1 MHSVCMLCIVYTYN
15 MWYVRLSNIYIL
27 TLGSHRIYTVLTK
40 HLSPNCKDHQKSCL
54 VCKQSTKHSEDM
66 SKCAMQYPLARPV
79 LYWNSLRIQSSLSSI
94 ERNMKPPVFYIVSSI
109 GDLSFL
115 KRTPCLPQR
124 IVVVPAVEDQ
134 CRPKPLKVTAR
145 DTPRRSCE
153 SSSVSSEP
161 GESWGNAVGM
171 TKWWVHDGYMMGI
184 WWVYDGYMM
193 GIWWVERGMVISC
206 DFSISWDIH
215 TGSKWNC
222 ILKWI
227 QPAKRRLVKSPWVP
241 WWNAV
246 NSRLLWWD
254 PYFQWWNFHVGKLW
268 LYPLVN

>member
-27 TLGSHRIYTVLTK
+27 TSGSHRIYTVLTK
-40 HLSPNCKDHQKSCL
+40 HLSPNCKNHQKSCL

-171 TKWWVHDGYMMGI
+171 TKWWVHDGYMMGTWWVHDGYMMGI
-184 WWVYDGYMM
+184 WWVHDGYMMGIWWVYDGYMMGTWWVYDGYMM
-193 GIWWVERGMVISC
+193 GIWWVYDG
-206 DFSISWDIH
+206 
-215 TGSKWNC
+215 
-222 ILKWI
+222 
-227 QPAKRRLVKSPWVP
+227 
-241 WWNAV
+241 
-246 NSRLLWWD
+246 
-254 PYFQWWNFHVGKLW
+254 
-268 LYPLVN
+268 